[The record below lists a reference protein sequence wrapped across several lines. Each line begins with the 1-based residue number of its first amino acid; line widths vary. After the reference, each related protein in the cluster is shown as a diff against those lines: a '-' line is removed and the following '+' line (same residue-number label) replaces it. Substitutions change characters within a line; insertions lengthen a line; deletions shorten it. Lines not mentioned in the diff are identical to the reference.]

1 MKEVVSQLQRV
12 EAKFLEWAEYYS
24 YSVLRVSIGMVYAL
38 FGGLKFF
45 PSHSPAGQVAVD
57 TIEKLSTGLLSGN
70 AALLSLAALET
81 GLGLCLIF
89 RWRLRLAVYV
99 AVGHMLGTFFPL
111 FFFPEQAF
119 TGSPLSLSLL
129 GQYIFKNAVIVGAL
143 LVVYA
148 KSARRQGKVVTMAVL
163 KEADSINQQ
172 EGAHALHQEKQR
184 RKQLVPA
191 SR

>member
-1 MKEVVSQLQRV
+1 MRAVHYGR
-12 EAKFLEWAEYYS
+12 
-24 YSVLRVSIGMVYAL
+24 IGMVYAL

-45 PSHSPAGQVAVD
+45 PSHSPAEQLAVD

-89 RWRLRLAVYV
+89 HCRLRLAVYV
-99 AVGHMLGTFFPL
+99 AVGHMLGTFFP
-111 FFFPEQAF
+111 EQAF
-119 TGSPLSLSLL
+119 IGSPMSLSLL

-148 KSARRQGKVVTMAVL
+148 KSERRQGKVVMMAVL
-163 KEADSINQQ
+163 KEADSASPQ
-172 EGAHALHQEKQR
+172 EGVHALHEESR
-184 RKQLVPA
+184 LVSA

>member
-12 EAKFLEWAEYYS
+12 EAKFLEWAEAYS
-24 YSVLRVSIGMVYAL
+24 YSILRVSIGMVYAL
-38 FGGLKFF
+38 FGSLKFF
-45 PSHSPAGQVAVD
+45 PNHSPAEELAVD
-57 TIEKLSTGLLSGN
+57 TIEKLSTGLLPGD
-70 AALLSLAALET
+70 AALLSLAVLET

-89 RWRLRLAVYV
+89 HCRLRLIVYV
-99 AVGHMLGTFFPL
+99 AVGHMLGTFLPL

-119 TGSPLSLSLL
+119 TGFPLSPSLL

-148 KSARRQGKVVTMAVL
+148 KSARRQCKVVMMAAP
-163 KEADSINQQ
+163 KEKDSASKQ
-172 EGAHALHQEKQR
+172 EGVHALHEESK
-184 RKQLVPA
+184 LVSA